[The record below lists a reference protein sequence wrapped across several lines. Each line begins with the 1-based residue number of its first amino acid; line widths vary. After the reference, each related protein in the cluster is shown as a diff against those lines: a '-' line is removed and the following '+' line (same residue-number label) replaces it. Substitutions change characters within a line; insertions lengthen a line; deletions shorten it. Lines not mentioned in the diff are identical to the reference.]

1 MFSRSLIAI
10 PVMVV
15 LTIVQ
20 IVVLP
25 RFLFF
30 PVDPSIPFLFALAWS
45 LLSNVEEGLIWAF
58 IGGLLMDIFT
68 IAPFG
73 GLALT
78 YVIAVFAVNYI
89 RDLLPPNR
97 FVVPVISVVVGTTI
111 QQLFYIL
118 YLRLF
123 GILANTTLV
132 MLLQTV
138 MVQAI
143 LIIPIYWSM
152 YFLKQTI
159 RPKPVQI

>member
-1 MFSRSLIAI
+1 
-10 PVMVV
+10 
-15 LTIVQ
+15 
-20 IVVLP
+20 
-25 RFLFF
+25 
-30 PVDPSIPFLFALAWS
+30 LFALAWS

>member
-78 YVIAVFAVNYI
+78 YVTAVFAVNYI

>member
-1 MFSRSLIAI
+1 
-10 PVMVV
+10 V
-15 LTIVQ
+15 T
-20 IVVLP
+20 
-25 RFLFF
+25 
-30 PVDPSIPFLFALAWS
+30 
-45 LLSNVEEGLIWAF
+45 
-58 IGGLLMDIFT
+58 
-68 IAPFG
+68 
-73 GLALT
+73 
-78 YVIAVFAVNYI
+78 AVFAVNYI